1 MIFAPHPYQSYC
13 IERLLQEPA
22 LGLYI
27 DMGLGKS
34 VITLTAINEL
44 RRHRFCISKALIIAP
59 KKVAEATWQAEASK
73 WDHLRGLRIST
84 VLGTASEREAALQR
98 EADVYVINRDN
109 VVWLVEHCGKDWPFD
124 MVVLDESTSF
134 KSRQAKRFRALASV
148 RPMISRI
155 VELSGTPAPNSLLDL
170 WPQVYLLDGGRRL
183 GRYITRYR
191 ERYFVPDKRSGMQV
205 FSWRPKPFAEEAI
218 MAAISDICITMQ
230 ASDYLQLPE
239 LIYDEV
245 PVVLDAKSRGAY
257 KRLEREAYLELEGRE
272 IDAQTAAVLSG
283 KLLQLCNGAI
293 YDDRGEAIEV
303 HPCKV
308 EAFMEL
314 IEGLQGQ
321 PVLAFYSYRHDLDR
335 LEAALGK
342 SRLRVARLTAE
353 AVGRWNAGEIDVLLA
368 HPASAAYG
376 LNLQEGGRHVVWFG
390 LTWSLEQYQQANAR
404 LHRQGQTRPV
414 IVHHLVVQGSRDE
427 DVMAALRDK
436 DTTQDRLI
444 QGLRVRMEQIKRGGA
459 A

>member
-1 MIFAPHPYQSYC
+1 MIFMPHPYQSYC
-13 IERLLQEPA
+13 IEQLLQEPA
-22 LGLYI
+22 LGLFI

-44 RRHRFCISKALIIAP
+44 RRHRFVIRRALIIAP

-84 VLGTASEREAALQR
+84 VLGMAQDREAALQR
-98 EADVYVINRDN
+98 EADVYIINRDN
-109 VVWLVEHCGKDWPFD
+109 VVWLVEHYGQAWPFD

-148 RPMISRI
+148 RSRISRL

-183 GRYITRYR
+183 GRHITQYR
-191 ERYFVPDKRSGMQV
+191 ERYFVPDKRCGPQV
-205 FSWRPKPFAEEAI
+205 YSWRLKPFAEEAI
-218 MAAISDICITMQ
+218 MAAVGDICITMS
-230 ASDYLQLPE
+230 AEDYLQLPE
-239 LIYDEV
+239 LIYDTV
-245 PVVLDAKSRGAY
+245 PVALDVKSQAAY
-257 KRLEREAYLELEGRE
+257 KRLERDAYLELGDRE

-293 YDDRGEAIEV
+293 YDEQGEAVEV

-314 IEGLQGQ
+314 IESLQGQ
-321 PVLAFYSYRHDLDR
+321 PALVFYSYRHDLER
-335 LEAALGK
+335 LEVALGK

-353 AVGRWNAGEIDVLLA
+353 AVGWWNAGELDVLLA

-404 LHRQGQTRPV
+404 LYRQGQTRPV
-414 IVHHLVVQGSRDE
+414 IVHHLVVQGGRDE

-444 QGLRVRMEQIKRGGA
+444 QGLRVRMEQIKRGGLA
-459 A
+459 

>member
-1 MIFAPHPYQSYC
+1 MIFIPHPYQSYC

-44 RRHRFCISKALIIAP
+44 RRHRFAIRRALIIAP
-59 KKVAEATWQAEASK
+59 KKVAEATWQAEAAK
-73 WDHLRGLRIST
+73 WGHLRGLRIST
-84 VLGTASEREAALQR
+84 VLGTAQEREAALQR
-98 EADVYVINRDN
+98 EADAYIINREN
-109 VVWLVEHCGKDWPFD
+109 VVWLVEYCGKEWPFD

-148 RPMISRI
+148 RSRISRL

-183 GRYITRYR
+183 GRYITQYR
-191 ERYFVPDKRSGMQV
+191 ERYFVPDKRCGPQV
-205 FSWRPKPFAEEAI
+205 YSWRLKPFAEEAI
-218 MAAISDICITMQ
+218 MAAISDICITMS
-230 ASDYLQLPE
+230 AEDYLQLPE
-239 LIYDEV
+239 LIYDTV
-245 PVVLDAKSRGAY
+245 PVALDDKSQAAY
-257 KRLEREAYLELEGRE
+257 KRLEREAYLALGDRE

-293 YDDRGEAIEV
+293 YDDKGEAVVV
-303 HPCKV
+303 HRCKL
-308 EAFMEL
+308 EAFVEL

-321 PVLAFYSYRHDLDR
+321 PALVFYAYRHDLER
-335 LEAALGK
+335 LEAALAKSGK
-342 SRLRVARLTAE
+342 RAARLDAE
-353 AVGRWNAGEIDVLLA
+353 SVRRWNAGEVDVLLA

-376 LNLQEGGRHVVWFG
+376 LNLQEGGHHVVWFG

-404 LHRQGQTRPV
+404 LYRQGQTRPV
-414 IVHHLVVQGSRDE
+414 IVHHLIVKDSRDE
-427 DVMAALRDK
+427 AVMEALVGK

-444 QGLRVRMEQIKRGGA
+444 QGLRAKLEEIKRGGA